1 MTDPTLDAINDVRGD
16 VKDLRDDLTGR
27 LDTMVTRREHEAEVR
42 RIDSEAQRT
51 REQLVRHEQDADR
64 RLNEIS
70 TEVATG
76 DKAILAVIEADKT
89 QRAAEAKAAAEQRQA
104 DRRWTVGALTAATG
118 VIIAAGQ
125 LLRVL
130 L

>member
-1 MTDPTLDAINDVRGD
+1 MTDPTLDAVNAVRGD
-16 VKDLRDDLTGR
+16 VKGLRDELTIR
-27 LDTMVTRREHEAEVR
+27 LDAMVTRREHEAEVR

-51 REQLVRHEQDADR
+51 REQLMQHEREADR
-64 RLNEIS
+64 RLVEIS
-70 TEVATG
+70 TEVTIG
-76 DKAILAVIEADKT
+76 DKAILGVVEADKA
-89 QRAAEAKAAAEQRQA
+89 QRSAEAKALAEQRRT
-104 DRRWTVGALTAATG
+104 DRRWTIGALTAATG